1 MNMDKNQKNLD
12 WEGVSAIEVA
22 KLLLSLDP
30 EREYFCDGKMLGK
43 IEEEGFEPPT
53 IGNFRLNKMLHICQ
67 MLHYAKYGE
76 PLFFEKLRAFYHGA
90 IVYTVYKNFFSLYR
104 KTLKTEEIPFD
115 NDGKE
120 LVKKI
125 YYYFKK
131 YSDEDLESFSHDD
144 PAWSKTWY
152 ERQDDN
158 DQMDN
163 EELSSFYQKLLGHI
177 VKEIE
182 LS

>member
-1 MNMDKNQKNLD
+1 MHW
-12 WEGVSAIEVA
+12 WEVHETRSFRGTHIGFSSWCSAQGSV
-22 KLLLSLDP
+22 D
-30 EREYFCDGKMLGK
+30 
-43 IEEEGFEPPT
+43 
-53 IGNFRLNKMLHICQ
+53 
-67 MLHYAKYGE
+67 
-76 PLFFEKLRAFYHGA
+76 
-90 IVYTVYKNFFSLYR
+90 
-104 KTLKTEEIPFD
+104 
-115 NDGKE
+115 KE

-158 DQMDN
+158 DRMN
-163 EELSSFYQKLLGHI
+163 NKELSSFYQKLLGHV